1 MLFPAELAF
10 VGRDEI
16 RAPLKTPAWEATE
29 ARAIVVKSQGHYCKE
44 LSRQGLSSVW
54 HVHVDQASSIIFGH
68 SFEDNC
74 CENDTIFTS
83 SERLSSGS

>member
-1 MLFPAELAF
+1 MIITQGSPE
-10 VGRDEI
+10 
-16 RAPLKTPAWEATE
+16 AP
-29 ARAIVVKSQGHYCKE
+29 AIVVKSQGH
-44 LSRQGLSSVW
+44 
-54 HVHVDQASSIIFGH
+54 VHVDQTSSIIFGH